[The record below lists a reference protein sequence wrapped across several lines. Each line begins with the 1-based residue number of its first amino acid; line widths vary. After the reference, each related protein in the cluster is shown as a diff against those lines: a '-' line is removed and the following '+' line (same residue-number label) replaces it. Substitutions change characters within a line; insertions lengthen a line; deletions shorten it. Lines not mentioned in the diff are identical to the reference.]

1 MNYPELH
8 VNNQE
13 VLGRGSGGSARN
25 PKANKWRSRRRRIER
40 GGSTK
45 QGANMFEK
53 GLQGSRQLFLK
64 PQQSQWV
71 CSNLCCSSWMRMRQA
86 VGSQAPAAA
95 ELELPTS
102 GNDTAGLVSSHPLT
116 TLPCSRWDGLKLTVI
131 SPSVGMSTHSV
142 GAAHT
147 ACSPGCQKVRWFPD
161 LMSPSCTWSLVNQT
175 VVEGDLHQW
184 TARISRYPWL
194 CSALWSRWPLMGCK
208 VFWVKS
214 GIFSRP
220 QIFVS
225 PTACAITLKI

>member
-40 GGSTK
+40 GSSTK

-175 VVEGDLHQW
+175 LW
-184 TARISRYPWL
+184 WRAISI
-194 CSALWSRWPLMGCK
+194 
-208 VFWVKS
+208 S
-214 GIFSRP
+214 GQP
-220 QIFVS
+220 VS
-225 PTACAITLKI
+225 PGTRGCALPCEADDLWWVARSSGWRVVYFPGHKSLSVPQHVQ

>member
-64 PQQSQWV
+64 LQQSQWV
-71 CSNLCCSSWMRMRQA
+71 CSNLCCSSWMRMSQA
-86 VGSQAPAAA
+86 VGSQALAAT

-161 LMSPSCTWSLVNQT
+161 LMSPSCTWCLVNQT
-175 VVEGDLHQW
+175 LW
-184 TARISRYPWL
+184 WRAISI
-194 CSALWSRWPLMGCK
+194 
-208 VFWVKS
+208 S
-214 GIFSRP
+214 GQP
-220 QIFVS
+220 VS
-225 PTACAITLKI
+225 PGTRGCALPCEADDLWWVARSSGWRVVYFPGHKSLSVPQHVQ